1 MSWLIG
7 IYRWDPAAREGYCI
21 HEASVDKIN
30 LTDAIDAVLGEIG
43 LAGAEEGDYQ
53 ITASYQP

>member
-1 MSWLIG
+1 MSWRIAV
-7 IYRWDPAAREGYCI
+7 YHWDPVTRESFCI

-43 LAGAEEGDYQ
+43 LAGAEDGSYQ
-53 ITASYQP
+53 ITASYQS